1 MLPNEINI
9 SSDRFL
15 IIEHPEITIPRKP
28 SFLRRLE
35 QTISSIVAW
44 PRGRQTWKSVFFL
57 VQTRGFEMQQEQ
69 GRGEAGMKARG
80 RSTRKIS
87 LQDRSFLFLSLFFF
101 FFQTRYVLDDE
112 DRGGLRTEN
121 VTQA

>member
-1 MLPNEINI
+1 
-9 SSDRFL
+9 
-15 IIEHPEITIPRKP
+15 
-28 SFLRRLE
+28 
-35 QTISSIVAW
+35 
-44 PRGRQTWKSVFFL
+44 
-57 VQTRGFEMQQEQ
+57 
-69 GRGEAGMKARG
+69 MKARG

>member
-1 MLPNEINI
+1 
-9 SSDRFL
+9 
-15 IIEHPEITIPRKP
+15 
-28 SFLRRLE
+28 
-35 QTISSIVAW
+35 
-44 PRGRQTWKSVFFL
+44 
-57 VQTRGFEMQQEQ
+57 MQQEQ

-112 DRGGLRTEN
+112 DRDGLRTEN